1 MSTATPAPVRTL
13 QLPQANV
20 RVYAAPG
27 ALCSA
32 AAEDFFQLVIATLE
46 SSPACNVSLSGGST
60 PKSLYALIAQRASE
74 DDALREIDWA
84 RVHFFF
90 GDERCVPPTH
100 ADSNYRMVRETLL
113 ARGTFPESNI
123 HRIKTELASDAAAG
137 QYEDELRS
145 YFGGVPAFDLSWLG
159 MGPDGHTASLFPDTP
174 AVAEQTRL
182 VIPNFVPKLDATR
195 VTLTFPVFNAAHKVQ
210 FLVTGGDK
218 ASMVKKVLVGREDFP
233 SGGIRPAGTLE
244 WLLDVAAAADLS
256 DG

>member
-13 QLPQANV
+13 QLPPAEV

-32 AAEDFFQLVIATLE
+32 AAEDFFQLVMATLGK
-46 SSPACNVSLSGGST
+46 SPACNVSLSGGST
-60 PKSLYALIAQRASE
+60 PKALYALIAQRAAE
-74 DDALREIDWA
+74 DDALRGIDWA

-113 ARGTFPESNI
+113 SRGTFPESNV
-123 HRIKTELASDAAAG
+123 HRIKTELAPDVAAR

-159 MGPDGHTASLFPDTP
+159 MGPDGHTASLFPDTA
-174 AVAEQTRL
+174 AVSEEDKL
-182 VIPNFVPKLDATR
+182 VVPNFVAKLDATR
-195 VTLTFPVFNAAHKVQ
+195 VTLTFPVFNAARKVQ
-210 FLVTGGDK
+210 FLVTGADK
-218 ASMVKKVLVGREDFP
+218 APMLKKVLVNGEDFP
-233 SGGIRPAGTLE
+233 SGAIRPAGTLE
-244 WLLDVAAAADLS
+244 WLLDVGAAAELS
-256 DG
+256 EG

>member
-1 MSTATPAPVRTL
+1 VSTATPAPVRTL
-13 QLPQANV
+13 QLRQANV
-20 RVYAAPG
+20 RVYSAPG

-32 AAEDFFQLVIATLE
+32 AAEDFFQLVMATLE
-46 SSPACNVSLSGGST
+46 KAPACNVSLSGGST
-60 PKSLYALIAQRASE
+60 PKSLYALIAQRAAE
-74 DDALREIDWA
+74 DDALHGIEWD

-113 ARGTFPESNI
+113 ARGTFPEGNV
-123 HRIKTELASDAAAG
+123 HRIKTELAPDVAAQ

-159 MGPDGHTASLFPDTP
+159 MGPDGHTASLFPDTG
-174 AVAEQTRL
+174 AVSEKNKL
-182 VIPNFVPKLDATR
+182 VVPNLVPKLDTTR
-195 VTLTFPVFNAAHKVQ
+195 VTLTFPVFNAARKVQ

-218 ASMVKKVLVGREDFP
+218 ASMVKKVLVAREDFP
-233 SGGIRPAGTLE
+233 SATILPAGNLE
-244 WLLDVAAAADLS
+244 WLLDVAAAADLG

>member
-1 MSTATPAPVRTL
+1 MSAATPAPVRTL
-13 QLPQANV
+13 QLAQANV
-20 RVYAAPG
+20 RVYSAPG

-32 AAEDFFQLVIATLE
+32 AAEDFFQLVIGTLAK
-46 SSPACNVSLSGGST
+46 SPTCNVSLSGGST
-60 PKSLYALIAQRASE
+60 PKSLYALIAQRAAE
-74 DDALREIDWA
+74 DDALRDIEWR

-100 ADSNYRMVRETLL
+100 ADSNFRMVRETLL

-123 HRIKTELASDAAAG
+123 HRIKTELAPDVAAQ

-159 MGPDGHTASLFPDTP
+159 MGPDGHTASLFPDTA
-174 AVAEQTRL
+174 AVSEKNKLA
-182 VIPNFVPKLDATR
+182 VPNLVPKLDATR
-195 VTLTFPVFNAAHKVQ
+195 VTLTFPVFNAARKVQ

-218 ASMVKKVLVGREDFP
+218 ASMVRKVLVAREDFP
-233 SGGIRPAGTLE
+233 SGAIRPAGGLE
-244 WLLDVAAAADLS
+244 WLLDAAAAADLG